1 MPTRKQIIMFLLTN
15 DARLRSSQR
24 NVLTKKIL
32 KTLRKENPET
42 YRAFYGSLFVI
53 LGILCIAAAMM
64 ILDDEAESLDLYIF
78 TIVGTMVAAVPV
90 VYYTGF
96 KMFETYFKKYPE
108 DFPND

>member
-1 MPTRKQIIMFLLTN
+1 
-15 DARLRSSQR
+15 
-24 NVLTKKIL
+24 
-32 KTLRKENPET
+32 
-42 YRAFYGSLFVI
+42 
-53 LGILCIAAAMM
+53 MM
-64 ILDDEAESLDLYIF
+64 ILDEEAESLDLYIF